1 MITVLLDQRTDEW
14 KDWRRKGVTAT
25 DSCVLLGCNPYK
37 SPLQLWEEKTG
48 KSAPPDLSGVS
59 AVRFGCENEERVR
72 AMWEKSHGAEAR
84 PVCGEYDANPA
95 IRASFDGLTEE
106 GCPVEIKC
114 PVPDGATLRDVK
126 ERGRAA
132 AAFALYYVQVQ
143 HQLLVSGADKG
154 RLVFL
159 DGDSLIEFEIERDEA
174 MIAKIIEKSE
184 AFLRCLE
191 EDVPPD
197 GNF

>member
-14 KDWRRKGVTAT
+14 MDWRRKGVTAT
-25 DSCVLLGCNPYK
+25 DSTVLLGRNPYK

-48 KSAPPDLSGVS
+48 KSIPPDLSSVK
-59 AVRFGCENEERVR
+59 AVRFGCENEDRVR
-72 AMWEKSHGAEAR
+72 AMWEQVHGKTAR
-84 PVCGEYDANPA
+84 PVCGEYDANPS

-106 GCPVEIKC
+106 GHPVEIKC
-114 PVPDGATLRDVK
+114 PLPDGATLRDVRA
-126 ERGRAA
+126 RGRAA
-132 AAFALYYVQVQ
+132 EAFALYYVQVQ
-143 HQLLVSGADKG
+143 HQLLVSGADRG

-159 DGDSLIEFEIERDEA
+159 DGDNLIEFEIERDEA
-174 MIAKIIEKSE
+174 MIARIIEKSE
-184 AFLRCLE
+184 AFLKCLE